1 MEKQLYL
8 RIIRRIFTVLVVL
21 ILLVACSA
29 QVSANEIFDAD
40 RDSLTLAAD
49 MTFPAYN
56 MFM

>member
-29 QVSANEIFDAD
+29 QVSANEIFGAG